1 MLTGIQIPALPFA
14 YDVTSF
20 LSPSP
25 RLQAKEG
32 QAKAVGVMVLCG
44 PHAYPSTHQCQ
55 HPCLTQA
62 SQLLSLS
69 PYSKNDSKQSGAQIS
84 PLPFS

>member
-1 MLTGIQIPALPFA
+1 MLTGIQTPALPFA

-32 QAKAVGVMVLCG
+32 QAKAVGVMVL
-44 PHAYPSTHQCQ
+44 
-55 HPCLTQA
+55 
-62 SQLLSLS
+62 
-69 PYSKNDSKQSGAQIS
+69 
-84 PLPFS
+84 